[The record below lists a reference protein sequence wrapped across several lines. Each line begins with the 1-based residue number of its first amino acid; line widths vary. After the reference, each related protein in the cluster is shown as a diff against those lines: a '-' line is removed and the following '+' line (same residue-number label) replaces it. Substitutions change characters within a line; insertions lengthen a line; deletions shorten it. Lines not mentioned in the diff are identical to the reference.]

1 MHAMG
6 EGTERVSVARRLW
19 SPPARFAGTFVDLAA
34 DLAFAVDS
42 DIRLDEDIPSILVS
56 DLTGVG
62 RLSAVNKAVGMLVG
76 HGHTLDSAQRELRHM
91 ADATPSCIQ
100 KAAEAVTDNP
110 SSALWDRHGSFGHH
124 HHH

>member
-62 RLSAVNKAVGMLVG
+62 RLSAVNKALGVLVG
-76 HGHTLDSAQRELRHM
+76 HGHTLDSAKRELRHM